1 MTGGFEKIFRELCE
15 LDGASGGEGR
25 VREYI
30 LDKIKDSC
38 DSITVN
44 PLGCIIAE
52 KKGRKPADSR
62 VMISAHMDEVGFIIT
77 DIRSDGTLS
86 FTAVGGIDA
95 DVCAGRQVT
104 VNGLDGV
111 IGTVAVHN
119 LSEEKRKKP
128 VSFDD
133 LYIDIGADS
142 REEAEENVSRGDYA
156 HFVCG
161 YEVSEE
167 GFVTAKAIDDRAGCA
182 IMIDMI
188 TNDVLEHDC
197 VFTFVTQEEV
207 GLRGSRTAA
216 FTVDP
221 DFAIVL
227 EATTAADIP
236 LSEGDK
242 KCCFCGKGAV
252 ISYMDRST
260 IYDRELYD
268 TANRLAAENDILC
281 QTKLVVAGGND
292 SGAIHITRGGIRT
305 AAISVP
311 CRYLHSPS
319 CTAKLSDIDAVYG
332 LAVKLA
338 GHCAEQK

>member
-1 MTGGFEKIFRELCE
+1 MTEGFEKIFRELCE
-15 LDGASGGEGR
+15 LDGASGGEGK

-30 LDKIKDSC
+30 LDKINGCCESV
-38 DSITVN
+38 TVN

-77 DIRSDGTLS
+77 DIRPDGTLA

-95 DVCAGRQVT
+95 DVCAGRQIT

-161 YEVSEE
+161 YEVSDD

-182 IMIDMI
+182 IMLDMI
-188 TNDVLEHDC
+188 INDVLEHDC

-227 EATTAADIP
+227 ESTTAADIP

-242 KCCFCGKGAV
+242 KCCFCGEGAV

-268 TANRLAAENDILC
+268 IANRLAAENDISC

-319 CTAKLSDIDAVYG
+319 CTAKLSDIDAVYE

-338 GHCAEQK
+338 GHCAVQK

>member
-1 MTGGFEKIFRELCE
+1 MTEGFGRIFRELCE
-15 LDGASGGEGR
+15 IDGASGGENK

-30 LDKIKDSC
+30 LDKIKGCCESV
-38 DSITVN
+38 TVN

-52 KKGRKPADSR
+52 KKGRKPAKNR

-86 FTAVGGIDA
+86 FAAVSGIDA

-133 LYIDIGADS
+133 LYIDIGAET
-142 REEAEENVSRGDYA
+142 REEAEEYISRGDYA

-161 YEVSEE
+161 YEVSED

-188 TNDVLEHDC
+188 VNGTLEHDC

-268 TANRLAAENDILC
+268 IANKLAAENDLNC

-319 CTAKLSDIDAVYG
+319 CTAKLSDIDAVYE
-332 LAVKLA
+332 LAAKLA
-338 GHCAEQK
+338 EHCTEQL

>member
-1 MTGGFEKIFRELCE
+1 MTEGFEKIFRELCGIN
-15 LDGASGGEGR
+15 GASGGEKK
-25 VREYI
+25 VRDYI
-30 LDKIKDSC
+30 LDKISGCC

-44 PLGCIIAE
+44 PLGCIIAG
-52 KKGRKPADSR
+52 KKGRKPAKSK

-86 FTAVGGIDA
+86 FAAVGGIDA

-119 LSEEKRKKP
+119 LSDENRKHP

-161 YEVSEE
+161 YEVSED

-182 IMIDMI
+182 MMIDMI
-188 TNDVLEHDC
+188 LNEALEHDC

-216 FTVDP
+216 FAVEP

-268 TANRLAAENDILC
+268 TANKLAAENNINC

-319 CTAKLSDIDAVYG
+319 CTAKLSDMDAVYE

-338 GHCAEQK
+338 DHCAESE